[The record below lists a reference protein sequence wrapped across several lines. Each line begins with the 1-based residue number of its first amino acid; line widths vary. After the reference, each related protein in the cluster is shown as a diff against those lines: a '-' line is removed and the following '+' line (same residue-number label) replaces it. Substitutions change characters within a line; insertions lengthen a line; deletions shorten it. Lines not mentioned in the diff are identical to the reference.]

1 MPARHLQPSG
11 PMNIRG
17 PENIAQEKARLA
29 LACQLDRL
37 NLRLALRPTPLE
49 RASLK
54 VLEKMAPIIPLIPG
68 RIGRWARRIA
78 QGTNLVRGVYES
90 VFS

>member
-1 MPARHLQPSG
+1 VPAGYPDPEQPLKAA
-11 PMNIRG
+11 G
-17 PENIAQEKARLA
+17 PENFAEEKARLA

-37 NLRLALRPTPLE
+37 NFRLAMRPTPLE
-49 RASLK
+49 RLSLK
-54 VLEKMAPIIPLIPG
+54 ALEKIAPMLPLIPG
-68 RIGRWARRIA
+68 SIGKWARRIA